1 MCWRPSICAWS
12 NEQTGNAAVAG
23 TRDTLPD
30 QEASGFLPSDADVEG
45 EVLASKT
52 VLNVGCGY
60 PLSHRLHPR
69 FRGPAW
75 RELRLDIN
83 PAVKPDILCSVTAME
98 PVPSESIDAIWSSHN
113 LEHLYRHEVPA
124 ALGEFFRVL
133 RPGGL
138 VFLTLPDLQR
148 VAALVVDDQLES
160 QAYLSPSG
168 PITPLDMIFGHMA
181 SVARGDLTMAHKVG
195 FTGATLRK
203 LLDEAG
209 FERIEIGQGNAFDL
223 WATAYRPLAEVS

>member
-1 MCWRPSICAWS
+1 MYWRPSICAWS
-12 NEQTGNAAVAG
+12 NAPAG
-23 TRDTLPD
+23 DASVPGTTDALPA
-30 QEASGFLPSDADVEG
+30 QEASGFLPSEADG
-45 EVLASKT
+45 EAESPASKI

-69 FRGPAW
+69 FRGPGW

-83 PAVKPDILCSVTAME
+83 PAVRPDILCSVTAME
-98 PVPSESIDAIWSSHN
+98 PVADGSIDAIWSSHN
-113 LEHLYRHEVPA
+113 LEHLYRHEVPV

-138 VFLTLPDLQR
+138 VFVTLPDLQR

-160 QAYLSPSG
+160 ETYMSPSG

-181 SVARGDLTMAHKVG
+181 SVARGDLTMAHRSG

-203 LLDEAG
+203 LLEEAG
-209 FERIEIGQGNAFDL
+209 FERIEIVQGTIFDL
-223 WATAYRPLAEVS
+223 WATGYRPSTAAS